1 MNTNGD
7 HFKNVEKSAF
17 KVFAMFVGELE
28 YADFPFNEGTS
39 THLSK
44 ITVLNS
50 RSFPLQS
57 FPSTKYYSFYLY
69 FSLSSFI

>member
-28 YADFPFNEGTS
+28 YADFPFNEG
-39 THLSK
+39 K
-44 ITVLNS
+44 
-50 RSFPLQS
+50 
-57 FPSTKYYSFYLY
+57 
-69 FSLSSFI
+69 